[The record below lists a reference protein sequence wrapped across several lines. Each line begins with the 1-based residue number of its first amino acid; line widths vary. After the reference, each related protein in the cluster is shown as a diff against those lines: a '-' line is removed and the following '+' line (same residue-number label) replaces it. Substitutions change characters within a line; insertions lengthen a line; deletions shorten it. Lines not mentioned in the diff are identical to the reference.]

1 VEVVPGN
8 YGANVHEAAK
18 VEKNVDARI
27 DFVVA
32 GFGFGEEAPVPI

>member
-8 YGANVHEAAK
+8 YGADVHEPAK
-18 VEKNVDARI
+18 VEKDVYARI

-32 GFGFGEEAPVPI
+32 GFGLC